1 MKIANWKTTLGAILV
16 ILSQL
21 LQPMGI
27 DISPELQGI
36 IVAAGIGIIGLFA
49 KDNNVTG
56 GTKENSK
63 KEIIDI

>member
-16 ILSQL
+16 ILSQV

-27 DISPELQGI
+27 DISPQLQAT

-56 GTKENSK
+56 GTKDNSK
-63 KEIIDI
+63 TK